1 MKPTTPIRAILDT
14 NVFVAAGFKKSS
26 VSAGLLTAVRTG
38 HIQMIWA
45 PETRDETRRLLTKI
59 PPLSWDAAADL
70 FTADGQFTEPLD
82 LGATMFVTDPQDR
95 KFAALSLQSGAVL
108 VSSDDDLLRHA
119 DRLDVLNP
127 GAFQIRFRGQ
137 LA

>member
-1 MKPTTPIRAILDT
+1 MKPTSPIRAILDT

-26 VSAGLLTAVRTG
+26 VSAGLLTAARTG
-38 HIQMIWA
+38 RIQMIWA

-59 PPLSWDAAADL
+59 PPLSWDTAADL
-70 FTADGQFTEPLD
+70 FTAGGQFVEPLD
-82 LGATMFVTDPQDR
+82 LGAAMFVTDPHDR

-127 GAFQIRFRGQ
+127 GAFQARFRDQ